1 MTSTNQKFPCGHA
14 SHIGWTRSQNEDNYA
29 AFSEQG
35 LWVLSDGMGGHK
47 GGKIAS
53 DIVVKTVSQA
63 VFDGAT
69 LTEAINAAHHKI
81 LSSAHIGVGSKG
93 MGATCTAL
101 QINEAKYTVAW
112 VGDSRAYY
120 WNGQSLNQITE
131 DHTLAQLM
139 VNKGVLSQKQA
150 EKHPYRHILS
160 QVAGDSVKDIRVDT
174 VTGQLDERSQ
184 ILLCSD
190 GLTNEAKESDIARIM
205 AEYNSEQEKVDRL
218 VDLSLRN
225 GGKDN
230 ITVII
235 VSVTDHEA

>member
-1 MTSTNQKFPCGHA
+1 MTNQKYPCGHA

-53 DIVVKTVSQA
+53 EIVVKTVSQA

-69 LTEAINAAHHKI
+69 LTEAINAAHHAI
-81 LSSAHIGVGSKG
+81 LSSAHVGVGSKG

-101 QINEAKYTVAW
+101 QINEAGYTVAW

-139 VNKGVLSQKQA
+139 VNKGVLSQEQA
-150 EKHPYRHILS
+150 DTHPYRHILS
-160 QVAGDSVKDIRVDT
+160 EVAGDPVKDIRVDT
-174 VTGQLDERSQ
+174 VTGQPGESSQ

-190 GLTNEAKESDIARIM
+190 GLTNEVKESDITRIM
-205 AEYNSEQEKVDRL
+205 AENDSEQEKVDRL

-235 VSVTDHEA
+235 VNGTVREE